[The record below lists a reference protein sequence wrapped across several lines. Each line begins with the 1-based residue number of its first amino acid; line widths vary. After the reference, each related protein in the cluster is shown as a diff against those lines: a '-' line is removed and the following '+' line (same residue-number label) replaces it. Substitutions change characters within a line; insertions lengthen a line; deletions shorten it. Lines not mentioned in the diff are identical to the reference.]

1 MAKNKTEAIITLNG
15 QQPLQVLKQ
24 LQEAAE
30 GIAKQIDEAQEKLK
44 NLKPN
49 TEPFK
54 EITAQV
60 KDLKKQYDLL
70 SSAQVKDID
79 AIDRL
84 KSAVDNLSST
94 SLKNLRKAFG
104 DGKRQL
110 EGLSEAELEQA
121 NAIRAMMKDVG
132 DEVRLL
138 EGKYVKIREGLAS
151 IGTQSDQW
159 LSKAIAQQ
167 KTRISPV

>member
-70 SSAQVKDID
+70 SDIHPYHMP
-79 AIDRL
+79 
-84 KSAVDNLSST
+84 DNLR
-94 SLKNLRKAFG
+94 NF
-104 DGKRQL
+104 
-110 EGLSEAELEQA
+110 
-121 NAIRAMMKDVG
+121 
-132 DEVRLL
+132 
-138 EGKYVKIREGLAS
+138 
-151 IGTQSDQW
+151 
-159 LSKAIAQQ
+159 
-167 KTRISPV
+167 